1 MAKLLHIVGS
11 PRGDRSYSLRAARA
25 FVEAYRA
32 AHPDDKVE
40 TWDLWADPP
49 PAFDLGAV
57 VAKYRI
63 LHGEEHTAEDAAAW
77 QAVVETID
85 RFKRADKLLISS
97 PMWNFAIPY
106 PLKQLFDVIVQ
117 PTYTFSFSPET
128 GYSGLIADT
137 PALLVV
143 ARGGKYQG
151 DTAAYDR
158 QVPYLKQIL
167 GFVGITDVKVVAVEP
182 TLEGGREVALQKLEA
197 ASEELPGLAAT
208 F

>member
-11 PRGDRSYSLRAARA
+11 PRGDRSYSLRAARE
-25 FVEAYRA
+25 FVGAYRA
-32 AHPDDKVE
+32 AHPDDEVE
-40 TWDLWADPP
+40 TWDLWTDPP

-57 VAKYRI
+57 VGKYRI
-63 LHGEEHTAEDAAAW
+63 LHGEEHTAEEAEAW
-77 QAVVETID
+77 QAVVETIE
-85 RFKRADKLLISS
+85 RFKGADKLLISS

-106 PLKQLFDVIVQ
+106 PLKQLLDVIVQ

-128 GYSGLIADT
+128 GYSGLIADK

-143 ARGGKYQG
+143 ARGGEYRG
-151 DTAAYDR
+151 DTAAYDQ

-182 TLEGGREVALQKLEA
+182 TLEGGREVATQKLETA
-197 ASEELPGLAAT
+197 AEELRRLAAT